1 VRLTT
6 RYVLREICGPLAVCV
21 GALYAMLFALQ
32 LLRGSDVM
40 LGSSVTLKDF
50 ARVALYMTPH
60 FLVVCLPVAFLL
72 ALLLGLG
79 RMNEDRELTALSTL
93 GVAPWRTLAVPVGIG
108 AAVGMAMA
116 LLAFTGE
123 PWGLSSLE
131 AQMNE
136 IIKKNVL
143 GDVKAGTFY
152 EEIPGFTLYV
162 SDADMARGEW
172 NGVLVHDERDPVN
185 PLLVLAREGRVDAA
199 GYSSALKLELT
210 DGQVHLANPAGA
222 DYTRLDFEKG
232 DIVVGVVQTL
242 FQKNWRA
249 SSAEQMTPGELFDAA
264 REARAKG
271 EDPRPLLLAGHGR
284 LANAL
289 APVAFALVG
298 GPLAMSP
305 RQKGRGRAFLLTLAA
320 YVAYYLL
327 SKTAQNFGAEG
338 RLAVPLAAQL
348 ANIVFAALGLWSLAR
363 YEVAFPKRGGASNG

>member
-1 VRLTT
+1 VKLTT
-6 RYVLREICGPLAVCV
+6 RYVLREICAPLAVCV
-21 GALYAMLFALQ
+21 AALYAMLFALQ

-40 LGSSVTLKDF
+40 LGSSVTGSDF
-50 ARVALYMTPH
+50 ARVALYLTPH
-60 FLVVCLPVAFLL
+60 FLVTCLPVAFLL

-79 RMNEDRELTALSTL
+79 RMNEDRELIALRTL
-93 GVAPWRTLAVPVGIG
+93 GISPWRTLAVPVSIG
-108 AAVGMAMA
+108 AAVGGTMA

-152 EEIPGFTLYV
+152 EDIPGFTLYV
-162 SDADMARGEW
+162 SDADVAAGAW
-172 NGVLVHDERDPVN
+172 KGVLLHDERDPVN
-185 PLLVLAREGRVDAA
+185 PLLVLARDGRVDAA
-199 GYSSALKLELT
+199 GYTSALKMELT

-222 DYTRLDFEKG
+222 DYTLLRFERG
-232 DIVVGVVQTL
+232 DIIVGMVQTL

-249 SSAEQMTPGELFDAA
+249 SSTEQMTPGELFEAA
-264 REARAKG
+264 QEARQRG

-327 SKTAQNFGAEG
+327 SKTAQNFGADG

-348 ANIVFAALGLWSLAR
+348 ANIVFAALGLWSM
-363 YEVAFPKRGGASNG
+363 KRGGGSNA